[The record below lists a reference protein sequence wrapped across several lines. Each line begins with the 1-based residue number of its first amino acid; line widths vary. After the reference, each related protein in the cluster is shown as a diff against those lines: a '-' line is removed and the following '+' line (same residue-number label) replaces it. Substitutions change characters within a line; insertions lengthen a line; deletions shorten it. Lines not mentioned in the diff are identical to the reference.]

1 MTAPALLDVQ
11 ELSVRFLLGSNGR
24 NGIVSAVTGVSLQL
38 SAGRVLA
45 LVGNWL
51 RKSVLATAF
60 ARAAAGQ
67 CRGTRPGTTR
77 HR

>member
-45 LVGNWL
+45 LVGEP
-51 RKSVLATAF
+51 
-60 ARAAAGQ
+60 AAANQ
-67 CRGTRPGTTR
+67 CWRRR
-77 HR
+77 C